1 MDADELA
8 LRLDVNLHSPGICLP
23 CLYEFS
29 QSGDTWFVVTLWQE
43 GLGETVA
50 SALRIVPGADDLKRD
65 FEARGCRSKVFRAV
79 MRKLAREIEEDS
91 RRALAAR
98 WN

>member
-8 LRLDVNLHSPGICLP
+8 HRLDVNLNSDGICLP

-50 SALRIVPGADDLKRD
+50 TALGAIVGAEDLRRD
-65 FEARGCRSKVFRAV
+65 FKARGCRSEIFRAV
-79 MRKLAREIEEDS
+79 MRKLAHEIEEDS
-91 RRALAAR
+91 RRALAAI

>member
-8 LRLDVNLHSPGICLP
+8 ERLDVDLRSDGVCLP
-23 CLYEFS
+23 CLYEYS
-29 QSGDTWFVVTLWQE
+29 RSGDTWFVVTLWQE

-50 SALRIVPGADDLKRD
+50 SALRAVPGAEELKRD
-65 FEARGCRSKVFRAV
+65 FASRGCRSDIFRAV
-79 MRKLAREIEEDS
+79 MRKLARRIDEDA
-91 RRALAAR
+91 RRATAAI